1 MVTGMIKLKK
11 TDNEID
17 VFLDPKSK
25 TLKIEDH
32 LVFENN
38 LTQVITWNLTQ
49 SLKRGDFMSFSW
61 VNPPVEGTF
70 GTPVISPDG
79 NSLTISDLN
88 TANAAKGNLSY
99 FITVDLDGTLYKS
112 VTEEISGASNSLMVR
127 DPIIINK

>member
-25 TLKIEDH
+25 TLKIDDH

-49 SLKRGDFMSFSW
+49 TLKRGDFISFTW
-61 VNPPVEGTF
+61 VTPPAEGTF

-88 TANAAKGNLSY
+88 TANATKGNLAY
-99 FITVDLDGTLYKS
+99 CITVDLDGTLYKS
-112 VTEEISGASNSLMVR
+112 VTEESSGPSDSLMVR